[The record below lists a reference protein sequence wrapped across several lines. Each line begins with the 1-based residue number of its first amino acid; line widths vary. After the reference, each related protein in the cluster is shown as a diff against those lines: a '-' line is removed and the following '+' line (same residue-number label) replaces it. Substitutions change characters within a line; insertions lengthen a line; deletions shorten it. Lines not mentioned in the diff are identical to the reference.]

1 METCYSKVKM
11 VRSLSQN
18 SVFQG
23 NLTSLTFQDYSDKA
37 HCGTVHDH

>member
-23 NLTSLTFQDYSDKA
+23 KPNFSIVPGLFR
-37 HCGTVHDH
+37 